1 MKLNF
6 EPTIF
11 RDWSIAYC
19 ELAWTS
25 ATKEFARQFGW
36 SYSDFIF
43 LWDGKKETIYR
54 AREEHIHG
62 MFEFIKERINR
73 DKNFIRKIS
82 QKLLKNI
89 KKYEKLLD
97 KWIKLNF
104 ENLTPND
111 VLLILSKL
119 EKEYLPILPSFLI
132 IMYFPQQLEQFY
144 PEYQE
149 KFKKEFKTCLKT
161 RAKVDKILAPLTE
174 IVLRKI
180 GEYVLKKL
188 KIANANKF
196 GRFLTLDEMRN
207 ILSKDYTENR
217 NFIKQLKKI
226 LNKRSK
232 YFLFAGGK
240 VRYSSLKNYLKS
252 KGWRLTHYTTV
263 KDTNLIKGYPTY
275 KVKKLIIGRVK
286 IVENK
291 DELSKILEGD
301 ILVAPMT
308 TPEYAPIF
316 KKVSAIITD
325 EGGITSHAAIV
336 SRELKIPCIV
346 GTKIATKILKDGD
359 LVEVDANKGVV
370 KILKSK
376 G

>member
-19 ELAWTS
+19 ELAWIS

-73 DKNFIRKIS
+73 DKNFIRKVS
-82 QKLLKNI
+82 QKLLRDI
-89 KKYEKLLD
+89 KKYEKLLN

-111 VLLILSKL
+111 VLLILSTLK
-119 EKEYLPILPSFLI
+119 KEYLPILPSFLI

-149 KFKKEFKTCLKT
+149 KFKKEFKICLKT

-252 KGWRLTHYTTV
+252 KGWSLQHYTTAE
-263 KDTNLIKGYPTY
+263 KTNLIKGYPTY
-275 KVKKLIIGRVK
+275 KVKKPIIGKVK

-291 DELSKILEGD
+291 DEISKILKGN

-359 LVEVDANKGVV
+359 LVEVDAEKGIV
-370 KILKSK
+370 KILERTK
-376 G
+376 